1 MAKERLDIEIE
12 ERDEIIA
19 ELKPKINRMQVQID
33 RLTNENKEMKDNN
46 YEIQSEL
53 DSLRSVLLN
62 CDSKQVQD
70 ALGVSTYSDDRV
82 RSTMMV
88 NQAIKDL
95 DAKII
100 ESDVLSRTA
109 EKETM
114 EIIEKLIS
122 GKSPK
127 IGSVEI

>member
-1 MAKERLDIEIE
+1 
-12 ERDEIIA
+12 
-19 ELKPKINRMQVQID
+19 
-33 RLTNENKEMKDNN
+33 
-46 YEIQSEL
+46 
-53 DSLRSVLLN
+53 
-62 CDSKQVQD
+62 
-70 ALGVSTYSDDRV
+70 
-82 RSTMMV
+82 MMV

>member
-1 MAKERLDIEIE
+1 M
-12 ERDEIIA
+12 
-19 ELKPKINRMQVQID
+19 
-33 RLTNENKEMKDNN
+33 
-46 YEIQSEL
+46 
-53 DSLRSVLLN
+53 
-62 CDSKQVQD
+62 QD